1 MDSPQVGELWRVFK
15 SHYLA
20 ELELSAV
27 LRAGT
32 LGIVITDGFCQGG
45 GRLVE
50 MVCMNNGLPQVIEVG
65 PASMTYWERVEEE
78 DE

>member
-1 MDSPQVGELWRVFK
+1 MDSPRVGELWRVFK

-50 MVCMNNGLPQVIEVG
+50 VVDAADSHFATCPSVVQHRRRR
-65 PASMTYWERVEEE
+65 T
-78 DE
+78 